1 MSVLQS
7 LNAQTMNN
15 DELDALNGSP
25 VRRPVSAIDLH
36 PVRAFFILT
45 TFYFV
50 VVFSL
55 SSLKLLWLDELI
67 TLHIARLSGPAAI
80 WQALGRGVDPN
91 SPLSDLL
98 VHYSRLIFGEHEF
111 ALRLPAMIGYWAGI
125 LTLFL
130 YLKRRLSPTWAVAGA
145 ITLMSMGAFEYSYES
160 RSCGV
165 SRASQIASC
174 NCPSSASSIG

>member
-55 SSLKLLWLDELI
+55 SSLKLL
-67 TLHIARLSGPAAI
+67 
-80 WQALGRGVDPN
+80 
-91 SPLSDLL
+91 
-98 VHYSRLIFGEHEF
+98 
-111 ALRLPAMIGYWAGI
+111 
-125 LTLFL
+125 
-130 YLKRRLSPTWAVAGA
+130 
-145 ITLMSMGAFEYSYES
+145 
-160 RSCGV
+160 
-165 SRASQIASC
+165 
-174 NCPSSASSIG
+174 